1 MVSRKR
7 SLAAAI
13 LLASSQLAVAG
24 DLNINGFMNVTAGY
38 LDNKDVGVT
47 GYEDGINFDQG
58 TLVGLQLSQQ
68 VNDTTSATVQLISR
82 GSERYQTEAAWAYIT
97 YAAGENTDL
106 RAGRLR
112 TPFFHYSDFLEVG
125 YAFNWVNP
133 PSVVYRLNDMSSMTG
148 VDMTHRFSAGS
159 LDGSVQIY
167 AGRYNDDF
175 TLSGD
180 SYEMELRRAGGA
192 VISLN
197 YDNFG
202 SRISYHKADFYI
214 NGLDPTGDRALD
226 QLIAL
231 ATGYDMAN
239 GTDITSEFVP
249 DGETSNFYQAS
260 LSWDNGDTALLAEYT
275 ALRHDSALLNDDDAW
290 MVGASQRI
298 TAATA
303 LHLTYAHSEDQLKS
317 GDTGIAQSFTE
328 SENDSII
335 LGLRYDYDS
344 AATIKFEVQHLTD
357 KSSDKRLA
365 AIAANPADIDGARNL
380 SLTEESGVLYN
391 VGLSLVF

>member
-13 LLASSQLAVAG
+13 LLASSHLAVAG

-125 YAFNWVNP
+125 YAFNWVSP

-175 TLSGD
+175 TLAGD

-303 LHLTYAHSEDQLKS
+303 LHLTYAHNEDQLKS

-328 SENDSII
+328 GESDSII

-344 AATIKFEVQHLTD
+344 AATIKFEVQQLTE
-357 KSSDKRLA
+357 KSSDKRLEA
-365 AIAANPADIDGARNL
+365 LAANPADIDGARNL